1 MKTQLILRVSMVFL
15 GLSLAFSS
23 SAQDV
28 DTLLKMDTISDRG
41 LDTLP
46 TVVITRG
53 SAVNQRVSKAFSND
67 FKDAINPRW
76 FEINKRYLVK
86 FISADQKNTALYN
99 KRGYL
104 IYHIAYG
111 TEKHLPASVRD
122 QIKAQYPRA
131 TITNAI
137 YVNQANRKI
146 WVVNLEEG
154 RELVLTRI
162 EDDQLD
168 EVQRLKNVSAN

>member
-1 MKTQLILRVSMVFL
+1 MVFL

-86 FISADQKNTALYN
+86 FISADQKKIQHY
-99 KRGYL
+99 
-104 IYHIAYG
+104 I
-111 TEKHLPASVRD
+111 
-122 QIKAQYPRA
+122 IK
-131 TITNAI
+131 
-137 YVNQANRKI
+137 
-146 WVVNLEEG
+146 
-154 RELVLTRI
+154 
-162 EDDQLD
+162 
-168 EVQRLKNVSAN
+168 EVI

>member
-1 MKTQLILRVSMVFL
+1 MKTQLILRASIVFL
-15 GLSLAFSS
+15 GLFLAFNS

-28 DTLLKMDTISDRG
+28 DTLLRMDTIRTGG

-53 SAVNQRVSKAFSND
+53 SAVNQRISKAFNND
-67 FKDAINPRW
+67 FKDALNPRW

-86 FISADQKNTALYN
+86 FISAEQKNTALYN

-111 TEKHLPASVRD
+111 TEKHLPTNVRD
-122 QIKAQYPRA
+122 QIKTQYPRA
-131 TITNAI
+131 TITNTI

-146 WVVNLEEG
+146 WVINLEEG
-154 RELVLTRI
+154 NELVLTRI

-168 EVQRLKNVSAN
+168 EVQRLKTGSGN